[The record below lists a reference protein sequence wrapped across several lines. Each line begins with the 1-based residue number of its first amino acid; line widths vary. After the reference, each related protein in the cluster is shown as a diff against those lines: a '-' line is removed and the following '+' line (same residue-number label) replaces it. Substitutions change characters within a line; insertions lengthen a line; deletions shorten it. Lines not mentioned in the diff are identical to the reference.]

1 MRPILSMFRTARDL
15 QRLRRDAPATTPLRE
30 IEARVRELLAHLAGH
45 ERVIAGQLEGIG
57 PHAGAV
63 RERFD
68 AAKESWGGFRNAM
81 EILLE
86 NLMTAE
92 PHEVQDAWRELDDE
106 IAKRLRGGG
115 VHIKSDLF
123 ESPVLAPFA
132 AVEVEPPPQPEA
144 LVFLPPVPDAEDLRP
159 LYGEPA
165 VAALAEELGRDPER
179 IFRFVAEK
187 IELTL
192 TPGHFRSPAE
202 VLADRT
208 GSDADLAGLLV
219 ELLRAAGHP
228 ARLVIGP
235 VRESLRRLGERID
248 VRRPDVLAQLL
259 KDSGRQLF
267 TQPDG
272 DDTLADLSGRAW
284 VQAWLG
290 GQWVDLDPSERTLD
304 VQPGIALAAM
314 LPWSA
319 IGDAPDDASLERA
332 YLHDAG
338 AQRGPLPFFEA
349 RLRDALTLA
358 GVPAGEPLE
367 SSFRTRQP
375 APAGAFPPPRQATP
389 LFGAFPRR
397 QFEESDTWRLELRL
411 SSGFAGEIFAAVR
424 PMPGRNRLCWL
435 LTWHAATDA
444 AKALEKPGV
453 GIGALPP
460 FAMELRPRLQLLA
473 EDGSAVETIDGT
485 GTTSAGSEVFVQLSF
500 QSPGTRSLRGEA
512 RIVAGAP
519 WALRVEAPGV
529 ELVERPVPA
538 RLPAAGGGNG
548 RAGLLPPLLEAYH
561 RRLAAAARRIA
572 AMSDGVALSGPW
584 ASMLGAHLEPLGIA
598 GTVAALRSSSWLLDV
613 KMVDFRLYPSSSAA
627 SLRGLEELFLAHGS
641 WLEASWFR
649 ETLARL
655 ALSTVEALR
664 QAVAEGVPLLT
675 IGRNDDAALDAL
687 EYPMSVVFALRSAL
701 RDRHRSVTIPKRA
714 VRFGSS
720 EIVAWIARRDEIPP
734 SEYAIAGLW
743 GGVADPP
750 PDDDWRAV
758 MIHHIPQ
765 SVIVDIDDTQQF
777 QARAWDDEGQ
787 DLTGSIQWSS
797 APDIGTGGGGSAE
810 FRPDRPGTY
819 VVIAQVSGGGSLLES
834 GDRVVD
840 ASELDTPKIEI
851 QEITVERPLI
861 ELQRAVTGGALVKV
875 EKLLFPSQSDPPAAA
890 AMWIGATL
898 ELTLKLEISAAK
910 SPFKLRIKA
919 EDPDGRVRVGE
930 TTEEGVQEGEKLVTV
945 KLDAGDRIS
954 RVQQLTWHF
963 AVDDNEYKDERD
975 FPTAVAILVSRGKPK
990 EWRGAIEQHTYQW
1003 ACEFADGMGAG
1014 ASDEDVLQALLEKRG
1029 QSGLVYGS
1037 YEPRAEETTPEAY
1050 ELVGNKVGMCAQF
1063 ADWFV
1068 ALAGIHGIQ
1077 GTRYE
1082 LKFDTAAASNPWY
1095 RWFCTTPGLNST
1107 GFNTPPGE
1115 QLRAVRQGHYRTG
1128 ATGDDDVEDF
1138 GLTNPFLNGQYWRFA
1153 QHFLAEFNGVMY
1165 DASFQPN
1172 TKFRVPNFAP
1182 GPWVVQPEGATRELL
1197 VEAMPVLVGKVPVS
1211 GKEETVHVWH
1221 ADVQAQG
1228 EPLRLRWT
1236 AK

>member
-1 MRPILSMFRTARDL
+1 MPE
-15 QRLRRDAPATTPLRE
+15 TTLRE
-30 IEARVRELLAHLAGH
+30 IEELVQELLAHLAGH
-45 ERVIAGQLEGIG
+45 EQFLSEQLGRIG
-57 PHAGAV
+57 PAAETL

-68 AAKESWGGFRNAM
+68 AARESWRGFRTAM

-92 PHEVQDAWRELDDE
+92 PHEVQEAWRELDDE

-123 ESPVLAPFA
+123 ESAVLSPFA
-132 AVEVEPPPQPEA
+132 SVEVEPPPQPEA
-144 LVFLPPVPDAEDLRP
+144 LVFLPPMPAEEDLQP

-165 VAALAEELGRDPER
+165 VAALAGELGRDPER

-235 VRESLRRLGERID
+235 VRESLRRLSGSID
-248 VRRPDVLAQLL
+248 VRRLDVLAQLL
-259 KDSGRQLF
+259 RDSGRQFF

-290 GQWVDLDPSERTLD
+290 GQWVDLDPSERMLD
-304 VQPGIALAAM
+304 VKPGIGLPAM
-314 LPWSA
+314 LPWSG
-319 IGDAPDDASLERA
+319 IGETPNDASLERA
-332 YLHDAG
+332 YLHDAS
-338 AQRGPLPFFEA
+338 AQHGPLPFFEM

-358 GVPAGEPLE
+358 GVPASEPLE

-375 APAGAFPPPRQATP
+375 APAATFPPPRQATP
-389 LFGAFPRR
+389 LFGAFARR

-411 SSGFAGEIFAAVR
+411 SSGFAGEILAVIR

-435 LTWHAATDA
+435 LTWHTATDA
-444 AKALEKPGV
+444 ARALEQLGL

-473 EDGSAVETIDGT
+473 DDGRVIETIDGT
-485 GTTSAGSEVFVQLSF
+485 GMTSAGSEVFVQLNF
-500 QSPGTRSLRGEA
+500 QSPGTRSVRSEA

-529 ELVERPVPA
+529 ELVERPLPE
-538 RLPAAGGGNG
+538 RLPATSGENG
-548 RAGLLPPLLEAYH
+548 RAALLPSLLEAYH
-561 RRLAAAARRIA
+561 RRLAATARRIA

-598 GTVAALRSSSWLLDV
+598 GVVAALRSSSWLLDV
-613 KMVDFRLYPSSSAA
+613 KMVDFRLYPSSNGT

-649 ETLARL
+649 EMLARP

-687 EYPMSVVFALRSAL
+687 EYPMGVVFALRSAL

-714 VRFGSS
+714 VRIGSS
-720 EIVAWIARRDEIPP
+720 EIVAWIARREEIPP

-743 GGVADPP
+743 GGIADPP
-750 PDDDWRAV
+750 PDDEWRAV

-777 QARAWDDEGQ
+777 QARAWDDEGN
-787 DLTGSIQWSS
+787 DVTGLIQWSS
-797 APDIGTGGGGSAE
+797 EPNIGAGSGGSAE
-810 FRPDRPGTY
+810 FSPDRPGSY
-819 VVIAQVSGGGSLLES
+819 VVIAKVAGRGSSLRES
-834 GDRVVD
+834 GEEAVD
-840 ASELDTPKIEI
+840 ASEIHT
-851 QEITVERPLI
+851 PLI
-861 ELQRAVTGGALVKV
+861 EIKEITLEKPLVELRCAVAGGELRKV
-875 EKLLFPSQSDPPAAA
+875 EPLLFPSQSDPPASA

-898 ELTLKLEISAAK
+898 ELQLKLEINATK
-910 SPFKLRIKA
+910 SPFRLRIKA
-919 EDPDGRVRVGE
+919 EDADGRVRVDE
-930 TTEEGVQEGEKLVTV
+930 QTEEGVEQGERLVTV
-945 KLDAGDRIS
+945 KLHAGEKIS
-954 RVQQLTWHF
+954 QVQKLTWHF
-963 AVDDNEYKDERD
+963 AIEGNGYKEQRD
-975 FPTAVAILVSRGKPK
+975 FPTAVEILVSRNKPK
-990 EWRGAIEQHTYQW
+990 EYRGAVEQKTYRW
-1003 ACEFADGMGAG
+1003 ACRFADGMGAG
-1014 ASDEDVLQALLEKRG
+1014 TSDDDVLQALLENRWRTK
-1029 QSGLVYGS
+1029 LVYGS
-1037 YEPRAEETTPEAY
+1037 YKPKTGKTTSEAY

-1068 ALAGIHGIQ
+1068 ALGGIHGIQ

-1082 LKFDTAAASNPWY
+1082 LNFDKDVDKKTYPWY
-1095 RWFCTTPGLNST
+1095 RWFCTTPGLNCKT
-1107 GFNTPPGE
+1107 FNNPPGE
-1115 QLRAVRQGHYRTG
+1115 PLRVVREGGYRTG
-1128 ATGDDDVEDF
+1128 GATDDDDVEDF
-1138 GLTNPFLNGQYWRFA
+1138 GGSTGLPAFLDGQYWKFA
-1153 QHFLAEFNGVMY
+1153 QHFLAVFNDVVY
-1165 DASFQPN
+1165 DASFEPN
-1172 TKFRVPNFAP
+1172 TKFRVPGFRP
-1182 GPWVVQPEGATRELL
+1182 GPWVVQPKGEIRDLL
-1197 VEAMPVLVGKVPVS
+1197 VAAMPILVGDIPIS
-1211 GKEETVHVWH
+1211 KEVETVHVWH
-1221 ADVQAQG
+1221 TDVKAQG
-1228 EPLRLRWT
+1228 EILRLRWT
-1236 AK
+1236 PR